1 METRARL
8 TVDLGRLDG
17 GKTEWLKC
25 LLAPEVLALDDM
37 ECLRPAGP
45 LACDLLCE
53 LLGDELLVRGTLRLP
68 CACVCGRCGCDFETE
83 FAEEEFCE
91 TFPVAGLETV
101 DLTESV
107 REGII
112 LALPSYPICEEACKG
127 VCLRCG
133 QNLNVGPCEC
143 GRESASSPWDALDG
157 FAPEA

>member
-17 GKTEWLKC
+17 GRAERIRG
-25 LLAPEVLALDDM
+25 LLAPEALGLDDL

-45 LACDLLCE
+45 LECDLRCE
-53 LLGDELLVRGTLRLP
+53 LLGDELLARGSLRLP
-68 CACVCGRCGCDFETE
+68 CVCVCGRCGRDFEAE
-83 FAEEEFCE
+83 FAEEDFCE
-91 TFPVAGLETV
+91 TFPVAGLETL

-112 LALPSYPICEEACKG
+112 LALPSYPICKEACQG

-133 QNLNVGPCEC
+133 QDLNVGPCGC
-143 GRESASSPWDALDG
+143 GEGNGGSPWDVLDG
-157 FAPEA
+157 VAPEA